1 MFNKFK
7 VGEIVLC
14 CGVGEVTGKY
24 ICERGK
30 IVEKDYYY
38 KDYCVKF
45 KNGTEEWFKEKDIRK
60 INDENGG
67 SK

>member
-14 CGVGEVTGKY
+14 CGIGGITEKY
-24 ICERGK
+24 ICKKGK

-38 KDYCVKF
+38 NDYCVKF
-45 KNGTEEWFKEKDIRK
+45 KDGTEEWFKEKDISK
-60 INDENGG
+60 IDEKNGG